1 MNARKQLSAKKAW
14 ARLSE
19 RVRSGETFGFISC
32 LALLYKGGLLSKAE
46 LVEQLNA
53 AGITKDDLKRFRER
67 RQIPADSNAQPPS
80 L

>member
-1 MNARKQLSAKKAW
+1 
-14 ARLSE
+14 
-19 RVRSGETFGFISC
+19 

-53 AGITKDDLKRFRER
+53 AGITKYDLKQFRER